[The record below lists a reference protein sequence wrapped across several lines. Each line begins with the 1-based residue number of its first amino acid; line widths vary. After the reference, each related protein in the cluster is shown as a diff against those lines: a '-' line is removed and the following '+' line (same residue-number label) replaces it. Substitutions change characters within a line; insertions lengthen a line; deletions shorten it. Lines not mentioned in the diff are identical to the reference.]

1 MSPEEK
7 DQLKE
12 NQKKEAQRQADEAAQ
27 KSEPQDLVSGIDT
40 DDILEVEEMP
50 ESSELQRR
58 RQQTK
63 SQLQELANVEGDEE
77 SPAFEDGESGLMAL
91 LRESN
96 LSTKHLKFCC
106 GAVVL
111 LGLIG
116 AAVYG
121 IANGGIS
128 KITSLFEGDG
138 KEVVKEEPEVDK
150 DEGDEDVVTE
160 DGEKILDVS
169 VPLELGILIGSD
181 GAEDDETTEAGENLG
196 EVGSNSELAQ
206 MIEDFQKVYS
216 GASQDVWEL
225 LDQSTDRSKTLEE
238 FIDKLNYLEY
248 LARTN
253 IEKLQEQNDQ
263 ISREFTAA
271 EEQRDEA
278 EAEFF
283 AALENMDGNKTNAA
297 LDEYTLHAKRVVE
310 LRAKFRARE
319 RLKDFYEAVLEDL
332 TLRITDIELNRE
344 ALVKGVK
351 VVDIR
356 GSDLDL
362 IIDESEF

>member
-7 DQLKE
+7 DQ
-12 NQKKEAQRQADEAAQ
+12 QKEAQKKQEEAA
-27 KSEPQDLVSGIDT
+27 KESEPQDIGNQIDT
-40 DDILEVEEMP
+40 SNILEVEEMP

-63 SQLQELANVEGDEE
+63 AQLQDLANVDDEE
-77 SPAFEDGESGLMAL
+77 GSAAFGEEEEGGLMAL
-91 LRESN
+91 LKESN

-106 GAVVL
+106 GAVVIV
-111 LGLIG
+111 GIIV

-128 KITSLFEGDG
+128 KIASLFEGDE
-138 KEVVKEEPEVDK
+138 KPAEEEVVDEDEDGDEEPVEEDEEVQ
-150 DEGDEDVVTE
+150 DVDT
-160 DGEKILDVS
+160 
-169 VPLELGILIGSD
+169 PLGLGITIGTS
-181 GAEDDETTEAGENLG
+181 ETVDDETSETGEEIG
-196 EVGSNSELAQ
+196 EVAANSEFAQ
-206 MIEDFQKVYS
+206 MLEDFQKVYS

-225 LDQSTDRSKTLEE
+225 LDQSDDRSKALEE
-238 FIDKLNYLEY
+238 FIDKLHYLEY
-248 LARTN
+248 LGRTN
-253 IEKLQEQNDQ
+253 VEKLQQQNEQ
-263 ISREFTAA
+263 ISNEFTAA

-283 AALENMDGNKTNAA
+283 AAMENMDGNKSTAA
-297 LDEYTLHAKRVVE
+297 LDQYILHAERVVD
-310 LRAKFRARE
+310 LRAKFRARA
-319 RLKDFYEAVLEDL
+319 RLIDFYESVMEDL
-332 TLRITDIELNRE
+332 ALRITDIELNKE

-356 GSDLDL
+356 GSDIDL

>member
-27 KSEPQDLVSGIDT
+27 KSEPQDLVTGIDT

-63 SQLQELANVEGDEE
+63 SQLQELANVEGEEE
-77 SPAFEDGESGLMAL
+77 SPAFDGDGESGLMAL

-106 GAVVL
+106 GAVVI

-138 KEVVKEEPEVDK
+138 KEVVKEEPEVD
-150 DEGDEDVVTE
+150 EGDEDVVTE
-160 DGEKILDVS
+160 DDEEILDVS
-169 VPLELGILIGSD
+169 VPLELGILIGTD
-181 GAEDDETTEAGENLG
+181 GAENDETTDAGEDLG

-238 FIDKLNYLEY
+238 FIDKLSYLEY

-253 IEKLQEQNDQ
+253 IEKLQEQNDR

-319 RLKDFYEAVLEDL
+319 RLRDFYEAVLEDL

>member
-7 DQLKE
+7 DQ
-12 NQKKEAQRQADEAAQ
+12 QKEAQKKQEEAA
-27 KSEPQDLVSGIDT
+27 KESEPKDIGNQIDT
-40 DDILEVEEMP
+40 SSILEVEEMP

-63 SQLQELANVEGDEE
+63 SQLQELANVEGEEE
-77 SPAFEDGESGLMAL
+77 SPAFGEAEEGGLMAL

-96 LSTKHLKFCC
+96 LSTRHLKFCC
-106 GAVVL
+106 GAVVI
-111 LGLIG
+111 LGIIG

-128 KITSLFEGDG
+128 KITSLFG
-138 KEVVKEEPEVDK
+138 
-150 DEGDEDVVTE
+150 GDEDPVEEVVDE
-160 DGEKILDVS
+160 DTDKEPVEEDEGVQDVDT
-169 VPLELGILIGSD
+169 PLGLGIIIGTS
-181 GAEDDETTEAGENLG
+181 ETVDDESSETGEEIG
-196 EVGSNSELAQ
+196 KVGANSEFAQ
-206 MIEDFQKVYS
+206 MLEDFQKVYN
-216 GASQDVWEL
+216 GASQDVSEL
-225 LDQSTDRSKTLEE
+225 LDQSNERSKTLEE
-238 FIDKLNYLEY
+238 FIDKLHYLEY
-248 LARTN
+248 LGRTN
-253 IEKLQEQNDQ
+253 VEKLQRQNEQIAD
-263 ISREFTAA
+263 EFAAA

-283 AALENMDGNKTNAA
+283 AAMENMDGNKSTAS
-297 LDEYTLHAKRVVE
+297 LDEYILHAERVVD
-310 LRAKFRARE
+310 LRAKFRARA
-319 RLKDFYEAVLEDL
+319 RLIDFYESVMEDL
-332 TLRITDIELNRE
+332 ALRITDIELNRE